1 MDWMIHAF
9 IRLSEVSQVQQEQ
22 KCLVTASQV
31 FICFLQAKTSQGT
44 EEKTKKPLTLLP
56 PLVLSKHPISLEK
69 ELWCSRPSAPSL
81 KTQVALHML
90 SLLMVVANS
99 QFHYSAQEN
108 ICFCFASSSS
118 PFSPL
123 LPHSSRGQ
131 IHRYMILFIFFHT
144 PALSFCN
151 KGAACVNLNTRIII
165 FPFLARDGRQTY
177 L

>member
-1 MDWMIHAF
+1 MDWMTHAF

-22 KCLVTASQV
+22 KCFVTASQV

-44 EEKTKKPLTLLP
+44 EEKRKKTLTLLP

-81 KTQVALHML
+81 KTQVALHTHFTLL

-131 IHRYMILFIFFHT
+131 IHRDMILFIFFSHSC
-144 PALSFCN
+144 P
-151 KGAACVNLNTRIII
+151 II
-165 FPFLARDGRQTY
+165 LQQRGCMC
-177 L
+177 